1 MSGHKSKP
9 ENLALNLACNLVI
22 PTVIL
27 IWLSKDRFLGPLW
40 GLIIALIFPISYGV
54 YDFATRKRT
63 NFISILGFVSVLL
76 SGGLTLAK
84 VGGFWFAVKDAALPA
99 LIGLTVL
106 ASLRSKTPVVR
117 ELFYNE
123 QIIDVPKVDAALDA
137 RGTRAEFEN
146 NLRQASIWLA
156 LTLLATAPVN
166 YFLARAVLT
175 SPAGTPEF
183 NAELGKMHWLAL
195 LVIALPSVIVMMV
208 VMMKF
213 LNGLERITGLTS
225 DEVFKAEQKKAPT
238 PPPAATE
245 PPKEKTG
252 E

>member
-1 MSGHKSKP
+1 MSGHKTKP
-9 ENLALNLACNLVI
+9 ENLLLNLACNLVI

-27 IWLSKDRFLGPLW
+27 IWLSKDKFLGPLW
-40 GLIIALIFPISYGV
+40 GLIIALIFPISYGLH
-54 YDFATRKRT
+54 DFATRKRT
-63 NFISILGFVSVLL
+63 NFISILGFFSVLL

-99 LIGLTVL
+99 LIGCTVL
-106 ASLRSKTPVVR
+106 ASLRSKTPIVR

-123 QIIDVPKVDAALDA
+123 QIIDVPRVDAALDA
-137 RGTRAEFEN
+137 NNARPEFEQG
-146 NLRQASIWLA
+146 LRKASIWLA

-195 LVIALPSVIVMMV
+195 LVIALPSVAMMMWVMWR
-208 VMMKF
+208 F
-213 LNGLERITGLTS
+213 LGSLERLTGLTS
-225 DEVFKAEQKKAPT
+225 DEIFKAEKKDT
-238 PPPAATE
+238 PA
-245 PPKEKTG
+245 PPKPDENASSS
-252 E
+252 